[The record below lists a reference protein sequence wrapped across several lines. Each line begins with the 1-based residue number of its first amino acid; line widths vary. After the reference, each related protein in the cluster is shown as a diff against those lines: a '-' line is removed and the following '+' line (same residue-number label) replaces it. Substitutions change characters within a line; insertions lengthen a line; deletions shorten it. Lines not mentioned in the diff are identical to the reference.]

1 MKRTKNNWTEG
12 HPQDRN
18 GISGLMTFD
27 GEDVKYENRKKLYQS
42 TQKEWFEQQFDEK
55 QQRRQQEKQDE
66 MLIARQTLQDNRAI
80 NLLEG
85 QAEASRKMMQAS
97 VRDANL
103 QMKLEKEARANYER
117 EMKIKEEQADLQ
129 YQRDIRRKGAY

>member
-27 GEDVKYENRKKLYQS
+27 GEDIKYENRKKIYQS
-42 TQKEWFEQQFDEK
+42 TQKEWFEQQLEEK
-55 QQRRQQEKQDE
+55 QQRRQYAKEDE
-66 MLIARQTLQDNRAI
+66 MLFARQTLQDNRAI
-80 NLLEG
+80 SLLEG
-85 QAEASRKMMQAS
+85 QTEASRKMMQAS

-103 QMKLEKEARANYER
+103 QMKLEKEAKAKYER
-117 EMKIKEEQADLQ
+117 EMKIQEEQADLQ